1 MTISPYLF
9 PVIFNIFVFF
19 FCFLPSN
26 DVTLYLGTIA
36 TFIDLVVIP
45 IFLTV
50 LTEKKAKGRPFKKLL
65 LYLLSVLICILG
77 EVITYCGS
85 GLATGTLLTPD
96 SITVLLVNYSFVV
109 LAIVFAVSVIVARIV
124 NLVKYL
130 RKKKSKAYSPK
141 VLNF

>member
-9 PVIFNIFVFF
+9 PVIFNVFVFF

-50 LTEKKAKGRPFKKLL
+50 LTEKKAKGRPLKKLL